1 MLKFPKKTDTMRNV
15 QISYTTSPISE
26 YLGSQIYASVGIPV
40 HETKLGVFD
49 NKLVVACKDITF
61 ENMEQIGKLNMFSD
75 LKNLYNPKLFDSY
88 SNSGDTKLNKTL
100 QEINTNYFVEQL
112 GVDIVLERFW
122 TMFIIDTLIYNND
135 RNNGNWGLL
144 INGDVKLAPVYDNG
158 NSFNN
163 KFSDREMYNRMEKID
178 VLQCKKIT
186 SVFRDDEDKL
196 LIPYEF
202 FETQNIKELNQAI
215 EKVVPLIDIKK
226 IFSIIDE
233 LPNEYADIKISSDI
247 SKEFMKKGIAA
258 RYDLIL
264 KPALEKILS
273 YQSEKKPSVLDTLA
287 KESAK
292 IK

>member
-61 ENMEQIGKLNMFSD
+61 ENMKPLGKLNMFSE

-88 SNSGDTKLNKTL
+88 SNSTDTNLNKIL
-100 QEINTNYFVEQL
+100 QDIDNNYFVEQL

-135 RNNGNWGLL
+135 RNNGNWGL
-144 INGDVKLAPVYDNG
+144 IIYGDVKLAPVYDDG

-163 KFSDREMYNRMEKID
+163 KFSDEEMLSRLHRIED
-178 VLQCKKIT
+178 VQCKKIT
-186 SVFRDDEDKL
+186 SVFRDDEDKF

-202 FETQNIKELNQAI
+202 FATQNIKELNQAI
-215 EKVVPLIDIKK
+215 EKL
-226 IFSIIDE
+226 
-233 LPNEYADIKISSDI
+233 Y
-247 SKEFMKKGIAA
+247 
-258 RYDLIL
+258 R
-264 KPALEKILS
+264 
-273 YQSEKKPSVLDTLA
+273 
-287 KESAK
+287 
-292 IK
+292 